1 MANKRVSA
9 VDHIITNSIFN
20 NGSKTAIINTDISDH
35 FPITYAFE
43 LRGSMS
49 SENQEQNGHSYKCM
63 EVQRQ
68 H

>member
-20 NGSKTAIINTDISDH
+20 NGSKTAIINTDISDY
-35 FPITYAFE
+35 FPIIYTFK
-43 LRGSMS
+43 LRASMS
-49 SENQEQNGHSYKCM
+49 SENQEQNRHLYKCM